1 MLEILG
7 FEIFPLISKYITHVA
22 HRSCSG
28 SHLQAAVT
36 SEMVVILD
44 FTVEGSP
51 RSWVTIK

>member
-7 FEIFPLISKYITHVA
+7 FEIFPLISKYITHVS
-22 HRSCSG
+22 HHSCSG
-28 SHLQAAVT
+28 SHLQAADAN
-36 SEMVVILD
+36 EMLVILD